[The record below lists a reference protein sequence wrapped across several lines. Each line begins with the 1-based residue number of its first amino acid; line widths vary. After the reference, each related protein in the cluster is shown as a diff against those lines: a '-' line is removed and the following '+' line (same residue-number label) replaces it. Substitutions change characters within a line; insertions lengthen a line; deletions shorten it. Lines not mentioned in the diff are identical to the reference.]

1 MICKGLV
8 LREQYTIK
16 PLCVGSWG
24 PVQGILGGL
33 SPYLS
38 GKQRRGLVH
47 QQNPRLEICSGGSWK
62 DTESM
67 CGAVGPMQGLLPSSS
82 GLIFPFAK

>member
-47 QQNPRLEICSGGSWK
+47 QQNPRLEICSGGAGGGGVVPNRVL
-62 DTESM
+62 M
-67 CGAVGPMQGLLPSSS
+67 AV
-82 GLIFPFAK
+82 LIKQSRS